1 MKRIAIIGG
10 GIAGLAAAYALEK
23 RRRSGA
29 RLEYVLYES
38 SPRLG
43 GVISTERAG
52 ECLFEGGPDSFVSE
66 KTWAAD
72 LCRELGLGE
81 QLIASNDGERKTY
94 IALSGKLIPMPD
106 GLTFLVPTKI
116 LPVFSSPLFSMS
128 TKLRIAREWYRPP
141 SAATEDESVASFIA
155 RHYGDEMVERLA
167 DPLLSGIFGGESS
180 QLSARA
186 VLPRLVEM
194 EAKYG
199 SLGRGMLATKIKT
212 KKMPS
217 GPAPRSIFTSLRDGM
232 QSLVDVLESA
242 INPASIRLSTP
253 AQALNPLASG
263 WTVSAGYS
271 TDQFNSVIVATPT
284 QVAADLLQHV
294 SHDLDRELRGIPY
307 TSSIT
312 VNLEFG
318 NEVRA
323 ALPPGFGF
331 LVPRSEG
338 KSLMAATF
346 VHNKFPFRAPKDVA
360 LLRCFIGGATAEKF
374 LSAPDAAIV
383 AAVLSDLAQLV
394 GIKAPPGKTQ
404 ITRWPRA
411 LAQYT
416 VGHLE
421 RLMRIDAVV
430 TQLPGLTLAG
440 NGYRGIGIPDCIRSG
455 TQAAE
460 RLAG

>member
-10 GIAGLAAAYALEK
+10 GIAGLAAAYELEK
-23 RRRSGA
+23 CRRSGA
-29 RLEYVLYES
+29 RLDYVLYES
-38 SPRLG
+38 SARLG
-43 GVISTERAG
+43 GVIATSRSG
-52 ECLFEGGPDSFVSE
+52 DCLLEAGPDSFVSE

-72 LCRELGLGE
+72 LCRELGLDE
-81 QLIASNDGERKTY
+81 QLIASNDAERKTF
-94 IALSGKLIPMPD
+94 IARGGKLIPMPD

-128 TKLRIAREWYRPP
+128 TKLLMAREWYRPP
-141 SAATEDESVASFIA
+141 SVAEQDESVASFIA
-155 RHYGDEMVERLA
+155 RHYGKEMVERLA

-186 VLPRLVEM
+186 VLPRLVEL

-199 SLGRGMLATKIKT
+199 SLGRGMLATKVKAE
-212 KKMPS
+212 KKPS
-217 GPAPRSIFTSLRDGM
+217 GPARSIFTSLRDGM
-232 QSLVDVLESA
+232 QSLVDALVAA

-263 WTVSAGYS
+263 WTVSAGYA
-271 TDQFNSVIVATPT
+271 TDQFHSVVVATPT

-294 SHDLDRELRGIPY
+294 SRDLDRELRGIPY

-318 NEVRA
+318 KEVRVM
-323 ALPPGFGF
+323 LPPGFGF
-331 LVPRSEG
+331 LVPRTEG

-360 LLRCFIGGATAEKF
+360 LLRCFIGGATAERF
-374 LSAPDAAIV
+374 LNATDETIV
-383 AAVLSDLAQLV
+383 TAVLADLAQLV
-394 GIKAPPGKTQ
+394 GIKTPPAKTQ
-404 ITRWPRA
+404 ISRWPRA

-416 VGHLE
+416 IGHLE
-421 RLMRIDAVV
+421 KLKRIDAIVA
-430 TQLPGLTLAG
+430 QLPGLALAG

-455 TQAAE
+455 TQAAA
-460 RLAG
+460 RLAA